1 MKIGD
6 YVRFINEK
14 QEGVVT
20 KIIDHQLVGVTIEGD
35 FEITVLASELVLVQ
49 NAEAKLR
56 EDLNELP
63 NQSIK
68 LSKELKDTLSI
79 AVCADSTKV
88 HLYHIYFINQ
98 SSLSI
103 ALSVTIQKKESYEGI
118 FLGILEP
125 NAAERISTNTLNDFD
140 HNYTHHFQVVYY
152 KSGEFS
158 PRQPQLFRKNIKAKQ
173 VLSGS
178 KDIPFLNTKGYYS
191 DLESDSSITLDA
203 ERMKDELLQSSN
215 TVERDVRIPNKEV
228 DLHIEEITENFSSM
242 DADAIFRLQLET
254 FRRNLELAIAFQ
266 FQSMIFIHGVGN
278 GTLRNEIHKQLGK
291 HPNVKTFKDARKE
304 KFGYGATEVLFN
316 N

>member
-20 KIIDHQLVGVTIEGD
+20 KIIDHQLVGVTIDGD
-35 FEITVLASELVLVQ
+35 FEITVLVSELVLVQ

-56 EDLNELP
+56 EDLDELP
-63 NQSIK
+63 NHSIK

-79 AVCADSTKV
+79 AVCVDDKLG
-88 HLYHIYFINQ
+88 HLYHMYFINQ

-103 ALSVTIQKKESYEGI
+103 AVTLMVQKGQVYEGI
-118 FLGILEP
+118 FIGIIGA
-125 NAAERISTNTLNDFD
+125 NAVERICSNTLSDFD
-140 HNYTHHFQVVYY
+140 QNHTHHFQVMYF

-173 VLSGS
+173 IISGS
-178 KDIPFLNTKGYYS
+178 KELPFLSKKGYLS

-203 ERMKDELLQSSN
+203 ELMKEQLLNTSN
-215 TVERDVRIPNKEV
+215 TVERDIQIPNKEI
-228 DLHIEEITENFSSM
+228 DLHIEEITEEFSSM
-242 DADAIFRLQLET
+242 SADEIFRLQMET
-254 FRRNLELAIAFQ
+254 FRRNLELGIAFQ
-266 FQSMIFIHGVGN
+266 FQSMIFIHGLGN